1 MITLQARRKEWKL
14 AWMIGFG
21 LAFNIRLWFPDYEI
35 FLNPFFDFDFVT
47 IKRVKEQVEKEA
59 KA

>member
-1 MITLQARRKEWKL
+1 M